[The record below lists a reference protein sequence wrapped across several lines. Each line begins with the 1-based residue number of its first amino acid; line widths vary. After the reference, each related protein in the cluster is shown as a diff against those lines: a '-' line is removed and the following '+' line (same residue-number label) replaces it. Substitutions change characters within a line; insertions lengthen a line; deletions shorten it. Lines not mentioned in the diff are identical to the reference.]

1 MEFEK
6 NAEKQ
11 QRKRGKKMF
20 RLNFI
25 VRIEVEKNSKQ
36 RLTTARVNE
45 IFFFSFF
52 LKDYFHTFFFINDT
66 STIR

>member
-45 IFFFSFF
+45 IFFF
-52 LKDYFHTFFFINDT
+52 FFFP
-66 STIR
+66 